1 MRHERA
7 NGDGSPVVEAMD
19 AAAIAAKAGEL
30 AGLLVDCAARGNAFG
45 CPTGLR
51 EEAARE
57 YWDRVSREVA
67 AGRARARPATR
78 GGGILG
84 TLVLRWRAVG
94 GGAPAGRIDL
104 DAPIVAT
111 DGARHEVV
119 PALLARVDA
128 EASLRMASLVAIEV
142 QASSPDAAQLRRRGF
157 RLSGR
162 IPHGA
167 GPGQDALLFWKDPS
181 AGAPAPLPAPPP
193 RDGVELVAHDR
204 LFRSY
209 LAIDRFEVRHR
220 LFAGGTSGV
229 IGRDLLVRGPAA
241 AILLYDPE
249 RDQVALVEQF
259 RIGALAAGMDPWIL
273 ETVAGVVEPGEDAAE
288 VAVREAFEEAG
299 ARVEDIV
306 HVARHLSSPGC
317 SDETVE
323 TFVGRVDAA
332 RLGGIHGL
340 AEEGEDIRVVVMD
353 ASEAIAA
360 CADGRI
366 DNAITLVALQWLA
379 LNRAALAARWRRA

>member
-1 MRHERA
+1 MLLEDRRVPLRRGLVPVDEAGVGPGEILAADATTGQCGNHEFRHQHPELERRFLRRGQAAPLRDRLRGAGGADGEGCKGSGGAGQAIRLHASLITTAFPARQGRRPETEDDAMRNERA

-19 AAAIAAKAGEL
+19 AAGIAAKAGEL

-67 AGRARARPATR
+67 AGRALALRASRD
-78 GGGILG
+78 GGILG

-181 AGAPAPLPAPPP
+181 AGAPA
-193 RDGVELVAHDR
+193 H
-204 LFRSY
+204 
-209 LAIDRFEVRHR
+209 
-220 LFAGGTSGV
+220 
-229 IGRDLLVRGPAA
+229 
-241 AILLYDPE
+241 
-249 RDQVALVEQF
+249 Q
-259 RIGALAAGMDPWIL
+259 
-273 ETVAGVVEPGEDAAE
+273 E
-288 VAVREAFEEAG
+288 VA
-299 ARVEDIV
+299 
-306 HVARHLSSPGC
+306 
-317 SDETVE
+317 TY
-323 TFVGRVDAA
+323 DAA
-332 RLGGIHGL
+332 RPSREQAVPDL
-340 AEEGEDIRVVVMD
+340 
-353 ASEAIAA
+353 EAIDGEVAA
-360 CADGRI
+360 EQAVMRYEFD
-366 DNAITLVALQWLA
+366 AVS
-379 LNRAALAARWRRA
+379 RR